1 MQMKRICFEL
11 AGCLQIVRQLV
22 DFRGHDEVILVQAF
36 DLLCLQRDCD
46 VPPSET
52 DVGVMTLSLSEFGDL
67 LHECVGLSEVLEPVR
82 TSIRCAS
89 SRTDHSGVCWWWGA
103 TSENVSGGTPPRHGV
118 QVFEGRGAEVI

>member
-1 MQMKRICFEL
+1 MQMNRLSFEL
-11 AGCLQIVRQLV
+11 TGCLQIFRQLV

-67 LHECVGLSEVLEPVR
+67 LNSVCLGEILDRVR
-82 TSIRCAS
+82 TLNAMCVTAA
-89 SRTDHSGVCWWWGA
+89 TKFSGW
-103 TSENVSGGTPPRHGV
+103 P
-118 QVFEGRGAEVI
+118 